1 MRTTVRAKI
10 GFGIAAAAVLTTM
23 AVGAG
28 SAASAAETPTGGYDR
43 YASQYSQYS
52 QYPYG
57 YSNNSYYGPWS
68 PRYSTQPT
76 RPATSPTTRP
86 AATTPTT
93 TTSAPK
99 PTTTTTTPATTA
111 PTTTTPVGSTATGT
125 SSAPALAV
133 LAQINK
139 VRAANGA
146 KALTMNTQLVAAA
159 RQHNL
164 TMAGGC
170 GLSHQCSGEG
180 NVGVRISAQG
190 LKWNAYAENIGYG
203 STTAATDAAH
213 TATATRITQSMI
225 DEVAPND
232 GHRKNILNPSLGQ
245 IGIDL
250 YRDAKGTLWMTQDF
264 SN

>member
-1 MRTTVRAKI
+1 VRTTVRTKI

-23 AVGAG
+23 AVGSG
-28 SAASAAETPTGGYDR
+28 SAASAAPLPTGGYDR
-43 YASQYSQYS
+43 YATQSQYQPQYS
-52 QYPYG
+52 YDYR
-57 YSNNSYYGPWS
+57 YDTYRPWGA
-68 PRYSTQPT
+68 PRYTQRPARPVATKPTVPTTPGSTTPGST
-76 RPATSPTTRP
+76 TPGATAPATS
-86 AATTPTT
+86 
-93 TTSAPK
+93 APV
-99 PTTTTTTPATTA
+99 TTTPA
-111 PTTTTPVGSTATGT
+111 GSTANTT
-125 SSAPALAV
+125 TASTAPALAV

-146 KALTMNTQLVAAA
+146 KALTMNSQLVAAA

-164 TMAGGC
+164 VMAGGC
-170 GLSHQCSGEG
+170 GLSHQCAGEG
-180 NVGVRISAQG
+180 NAGARISAQG
-190 LKWNAYAENIGYG
+190 LKWSAYAENIGYG

-232 GHRKNILNPSLGQ
+232 GHRRNILNPSLGQ

>member
-1 MRTTVRAKI
+1 MRTTVRTKI
-10 GFGIAAAAVLTTM
+10 GFGIVAAAVLTTM

-28 SAASAAETPTGGYDR
+28 SAASAAERPTGGYDR
-43 YASQYSQYS
+43 YATQYQ
-52 QYPYG
+52 YG
-57 YSNNSYYGPWS
+57 YDSYYYGS
-68 PRYSTQPT
+68 PRYAPRYTTQPT
-76 RPATSPTTRP
+76 RPVATRP
-86 AATTPTT
+86 ATTQPTTPTT
-93 TTSAPK
+93 TR
-99 PTTTTTTPATTA
+99 PTTTA
-111 PTTTTPVGSTATGT
+111 PTTTAPATTTPVGSTA
-125 SSAPALAV
+125 SSAYSAPQLAV

-146 KALTMNTQLVAAA
+146 KALTMNSQLVAAA

-164 TMAGGC
+164 VMAGGC
-170 GLSHQCSGEG
+170 GLSHQCAGEG
-180 NVGVRISAQG
+180 NAGARISAQG
-190 LKWNAYAENIGYG
+190 LKWSAYAENIGYG
-203 STTAATDAAH
+203 STSAATDAAH

-232 GHRKNILNPSLGQ
+232 GHRRNILNPSLGQ

>member
-1 MRTTVRAKI
+1 M
-10 GFGIAAAAVLTTM
+10 
-23 AVGAG
+23 
-28 SAASAAETPTGGYDR
+28 
-43 YASQYSQYS
+43 
-52 QYPYG
+52 
-57 YSNNSYYGPWS
+57 
-68 PRYSTQPT
+68 
-76 RPATSPTTRP
+76 
-86 AATTPTT
+86 
-93 TTSAPK
+93 
-99 PTTTTTTPATTA
+99 
-111 PTTTTPVGSTATGT
+111 GSTATGT

-139 VRAANGA
+139 VRAAHGA
-146 KALTMNTQLVAAA
+146 KALTMNSQLVAAA

-164 TMAGGC
+164 VMAGGC

-190 LKWNAYAENIGYG
+190 LKWSAYAENIGYG
-203 STTAATDAAH
+203 STSSATDAVL

-232 GHRKNILNPSLGQ
+232 GHRRNILNPSLGQ